1 MKPVVAL
8 IGRPNV
14 GKSTLFNALT
24 RSRDA
29 LVADFPGLTRDRQY
43 GEGRVGD
50 RPYLVVDTGGLA
62 EETDELRALSA
73 RQTRQAIAEADCVL
87 FLVDGRAGLLAN
99 DRQIAEDLRRTGTR
113 VALCVN
119 KAEGLDPEIALAE
132 FHALGFPSLFAVS
145 AAHQKGVETM
155 MAEVLAQFPPDPA
168 PSETADHIPRIAIA
182 GRPNVGKSTLINA
195 LLGEDRLVVSNQP
208 GTTRDSVEVILESQ
222 GRRYAVIDTAGVRR
236 HARVSDVIEKFS
248 VVKTLQ
254 AIDRANVVILVLDA
268 RQSISDQ
275 DASLA
280 GHILDQGRALVL
292 AVNKWDGL
300 AESER
305 AWIRREVERKLPF
318 LGFAKPHFISALL
331 GLRIKELLPAVD
343 RAFASARR
351 ELASPQLNKVL
362 RRAVEALPPPIAR
375 GRRIRLKYAHQGG
388 RNPPLIVIHGSQTD
402 AVPDSYR
409 RYLANAFRSAF
420 KLEGTPVR
428 IDLQSGFNPFD
439 RNRRR

>member
-439 RNRRR
+439 RSRRR